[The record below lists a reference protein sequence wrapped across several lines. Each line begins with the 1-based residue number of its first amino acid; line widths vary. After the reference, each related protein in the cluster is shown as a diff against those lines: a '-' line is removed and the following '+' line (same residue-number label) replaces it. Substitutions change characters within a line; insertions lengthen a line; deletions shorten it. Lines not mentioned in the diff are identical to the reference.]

1 MNCILGGRL
10 LSGPFS
16 IEPKS
21 GILTLVGLLEKSKVS
36 YRLNVTAVDNG
47 GCCGG
52 TTSRRSNGLL
62 SIEVKDINNNAPKFV
77 DCAHFNP
84 VVMERENVGTI
95 VIQVSYRVLV

>member
-1 MNCILGGRL
+1 MNWVLGGRL
-10 LSGPFS
+10 SNGPFS

-21 GILTLVGLLEKSKVS
+21 GILTLVGQLEKSQVS

-62 SIEVKDINNNAPKFV
+62 IVDVKDINNNAPKFV

-84 VVMERENVGTI
+84 VVMERENVGTV
-95 VIQVSYRVLV
+95 VIQV